1 MILGELTSR
10 EVMRRPGR
18 ALLTLLSIVIGVAAV
33 VAVSLAITST
43 RGAYRDMY
51 ERLAGRAALEVVA
64 GAGGAFDQSIA
75 PTLQK
80 IPGVRRAVP
89 SVQQLTVLYWKEN
102 RFRLLALG
110 IDPAE
115 DTSVRDY
122 DLAAGQFFV
131 KGSGAIL
138 ENNFANSLGIEV
150 GDRVEL
156 MTRHGLQRATIVGL
170 LAPRGVAGFAQGGV
184 IFLPIEAAQYLFGRP
199 GMIDNVSLVL
209 DPSADEAKVA
219 AEVAQRLPPGLSVR
233 QPGSRARL
241 AQETFLNVEQGLK
254 FAGALTVV
262 LAMIII
268 LNTFLMNVGERRRQL
283 SILRAVGATR
293 SQIIRML
300 LGEGLAM
307 GVAGTVLGTL
317 AGVGGAHL
325 LLGALAQLSATP
337 PPPMEITYWP
347 FLQAALI
354 GPGTAVLGAYFPA
367 RFAGKISPLEGI
379 RSAVTSDRAPLPRW
393 VTITGVAA
401 VVLGSSILMACIFG
415 WLPVG
420 LVVPSGIVFLV
431 AFVLV
436 VPSLLGPF
444 AWAAA
449 ALIRPAAGIE
459 ADLARRQLAR
469 RRLRS
474 GLTIGVLYVAV
485 ATGIGLGSTIV
496 NNVQDVH
503 DWYRRTMVGDFFVRA
518 MFSSTT
524 TGEAV
529 AMPASFAADIRLLP
543 GVASVDTL
551 RFISGRA
558 DDHPVVIVVRD
569 YRDSDFL
576 PLDLTQGNPDDVRRQ
591 LFAGEV
597 AVGTVLAQRLG
608 LRVGDHITLET
619 PQGPKA
625 LRIAG
630 ISVDYTVGGYTVFLQ
645 RDVADRLLHVE
656 GVDAILIRAIP
667 GHREQLEHRLQEF
680 THKHGL
686 MLHSFAELS
695 RLLDM
700 VMTGVVR
707 SLWGLLVLG
716 FVVSAFGITNTL
728 TMNVLEQTREIALLR
743 VVAMTRAQVRQMILS
758 QALIIGLIGLA
769 IGTIAGV
776 NTAYM
781 MTLAVQP
788 VLGYPVTFHLHPSL
802 IASAI
807 GLGLA
812 FVLLA
817 AWLPAERAS
826 RIDLML
832 ALQYE

>member
-1 MILGELTSR
+1 M
-10 EVMRRPGR
+10 
-18 ALLTLLSIVIGVAAV
+18 
-33 VAVSLAITST
+33 
-43 RGAYRDMY
+43 
-51 ERLAGRAALEVVA
+51 
-64 GAGGAFDQSIA
+64 
-75 PTLQK
+75 
-80 IPGVRRAVP
+80 
-89 SVQQLTVLYWKEN
+89 
-102 RFRLLALG
+102 
-110 IDPAE
+110 
-115 DTSVRDY
+115 
-122 DLAAGQFFV
+122 
-131 KGSGAIL
+131 
-138 ENNFANSLGIEV
+138 
-150 GDRVEL
+150 
-156 MTRHGLQRATIVGL
+156 
-170 LAPRGVAGFAQGGV
+170 
-184 IFLPIEAAQYLFGRP
+184 PIEAAQYLFGRP
-199 GMIDNVSLVL
+199 NTIDNVSLVL
-209 DPSADEAKVA
+209 DPSANEAKVA
-219 AEVAQRLPPGLSVR
+219 AEVARQLPPGLTVR
-233 QPGSRARL
+233 QPGSRTRL

-262 LAMIII
+262 LAVIII

-293 SQIIRML
+293 AQVIRML

-307 GVAGTVLGTL
+307 GIAGTVLGTL
-317 AGVGGAHL
+317 VGMAGAQL
-325 LLGALAQLSATP
+325 LLRSLAQLSATP
-337 PPPMEITYWP
+337 PPPMEYTYWP

-379 RSAVTSDRAPLPRW
+379 RAGVTSDRAPLPRW

-401 VVLGSSILMACIFG
+401 VVIGSSILAACILG

-431 AFVLV
+431 AFVLI
-436 VPSLLGPF
+436 VPALLGPF

-449 ALIRPAAGIE
+449 AVVRPAAGVE
-459 ADLARRQLAR
+459 AELARRQLAR

-503 DWYRRTMVGDFFVRA
+503 DWYRRTMVGDFFIRA
-518 MFSSTT
+518 MFPSTT

-529 AMPASFAADIRLLP
+529 AMPSSFADDVRRMP
-543 GVASVDTL
+543 GVANVDTL
-551 RFISGRA
+551 RFVSGRA

-569 YRDSDFL
+569 YRDPEFL
-576 PLDLTQGNPDDVRRQ
+576 PLDLTRGNPDEVRRQ

-597 AVGTVLAQRLG
+597 VVGTVLAQRLG
-608 LRVGDHITLET
+608 LRVGDRITLET

-625 LRIAG
+625 VQIAG
-630 ISVDYTVGGYTVFLQ
+630 MAVDYTVGGYTVYME
-645 RDVADRLLHVE
+645 RGVADRLLHVE
-656 GVDAILIRAIP
+656 GIDAILIRAVP
-667 GHREQLEHRLQEF
+667 GQREPLAHHLQEF
-680 THKHGL
+680 TQKHGL

-695 RLLDM
+695 RLLDT

-707 SLWGLLVLG
+707 SLWGLLALG

-743 VVAMTRAQVRQMILS
+743 VVAMTRAQVRKMIIS

-802 IASAI
+802 IVGAI

-817 AWLPAERAS
+817 AWLPAERAA